1 MGVAVLVNGTKLPTG
16 EAVLHTG
23 SKTYISYFKRQFRYM
38 LELWD
43 LKHIGWVGGV
53 RKVSTAAAEVL
64 RCDVAL

>member
-1 MGVAVLVNGTKLPTG
+1 MFINFVFFIPG

-23 SKTYISYFKRQFRYM
+23 SKTYKTYFKRQFRYM

-43 LKHIGWVGGV
+43 PKHIGWVGGV
-53 RKVSTAAAEVL
+53 RKVSTAAEVL